1 LRGAPDSYLS
11 GRMGTVFVRVVVRHP
26 PLSWEA
32 IRLAAATAAPD
43 WFRKAPFVPRPEPR
57 YRDWRLL
64 TAYGRTDAT
73 PTAREVEE
81 FLRWR
86 RNLRRIV

>member
-1 LRGAPDSYLS
+1 
-11 GRMGTVFVRVVVRHP
+11 MGTVFVRVVLSHP
-26 PLSWEA
+26 SLACEA

-57 YRDWRLL
+57 YRDWRLQ
-64 TAYGRTDAT
+64 TAYGRPDAT
-73 PTAREVEE
+73 PTEREVEE

-86 RNLRRIV
+86 RNLRRF

>member
-1 LRGAPDSYLS
+1 MPGSYLS
-11 GRMGTVFVRVVVRHP
+11 GRIGTVFVRVVVRHP
-26 PLSWEA
+26 SLACEA

-64 TAYGRTDAT
+64 TAYGRPDAI
-73 PTAREVEE
+73 PTEREMEE

-86 RNLRRIV
+86 RNLRTSW

>member
-1 LRGAPDSYLS
+1 MRGAPDSYLS
-11 GRMGTVFVRVVVRHP
+11 GRMGTAFVKVAVRHP
-26 PLSWEA
+26 SLACEA
-32 IRLAAATAAPD
+32 IRLAAATAAPG

-64 TAYGRTDAT
+64 TAYGRTDAR
-73 PTAREVEE
+73 PTEREVEE

-86 RNLRRIV
+86 RNLRRS

>member
-1 LRGAPDSYLS
+1 MPGSDLS

-26 PLSWEA
+26 SLACEA

-43 WFRKAPFVPRPEPR
+43 WFRNAPFVPRPEPR

-64 TAYGRTDAT
+64 TAYGRPDAV
-73 PTAREVEE
+73 PTEREVEE

-86 RNLRRIV
+86 RNLRRT